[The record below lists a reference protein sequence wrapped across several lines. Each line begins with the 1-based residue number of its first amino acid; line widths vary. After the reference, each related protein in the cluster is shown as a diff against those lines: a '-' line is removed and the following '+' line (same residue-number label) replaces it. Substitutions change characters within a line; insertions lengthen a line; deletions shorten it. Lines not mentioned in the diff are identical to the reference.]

1 MGLLFYEPFD
11 TQLLNTAPRLLLCR
25 LALQHLGCQFLCC
38 GLIVGVPLLEV
49 FFYLWAPDDE
59 LASERQT
66 LLHLFGQAQDPC
78 RLIDRRLILSPFT
91 IDLAKCLFP
100 LLPKVDGRIRQ
111 VPFEDFQQIIFDIG
125 RGEPIQP

>member
-1 MGLLFYEPFD
+1 M
-11 TQLLNTAPRLLLCR
+11 
-25 LALQHLGCQFLCC
+25 
-38 GLIVGVPLLEV
+38 VPV
-49 FFYLWAPDDE
+49 SGMWAPDDE

-111 VPFEDFQQIIFDIG
+111 VPFEDLRFEDFALRMCFSFNSASSSLLSWFLALGSEFRVSGLSPFG
-125 RGEPIQP
+125 R